1 MSDVYEKYH
10 SDLNKKHIWGIVTD
24 ILNKEYGIV
33 LKDIPKSEDDFQKS
47 LIQTFS
53 SQQSDDLVSL
63 NKSLIDSYISHAKEN
78 YKKTDVDN
86 KLTQLLQ
93 QRESIFQP
101 KVVEEPII
109 KKDAIIEKDPI
120 IKKDLIIEKKPIP
133 ENVSENIK
141 QPTIITINSSKR
153 SNVLSSRYCYSYDLE
168 KHSIDSQ
175 QLHHLTKLVIPIEDV
190 YIFSHPIIVI
200 YLKELDT
207 TIYLQKTDTIENNGR
222 TFGVYESNDKNI
234 LPLKDIQKL
243 TIDIRDVSE
252 TKYANYDIIK
262 INKLTIN
269 GDNVIF
275 TCSHFQKTDFQVG
288 DTIKLININLRKY
301 KRLFTYPLKI
311 KEIQDNLITCD
322 LEDEYKDITDE
333 TIDMKM
339 LNISNQNI
347 VYFN

>member
-10 SDLNKKHIWGIVTD
+10 SELNKKHIWGIVTD

-53 SQQSDDLVSL
+53 TQQSDDLVSL

-78 YKKTDVDN
+78 YQKTDVNN

-101 KVVEEPII
+101 KVEEEESIIEEPIQRI
-109 KKDAIIEKDPI
+109 KEKGPLPD
-120 IKKDLIIEKKPIP
+120 
-133 ENVSENIK
+133 NVSDNVSDNKK
-141 QPTIITINSSKR
+141 QPTITINSSKR
-153 SNVLSSRYCYSYDLE
+153 SNVLSSRYCYSYNLE
-168 KHSIDSQ
+168 KHSIDPQ
-175 QLHHLTKLVIPIEDV
+175 KLHHLTKLVIPIEDV

-207 TIYLQKTDTIENNGR
+207 TIYLQKTNTIENNGR
-222 TFGVYESNDKNI
+222 IFGVYESNDKNI

-252 TKYANYDIIK
+252 TKYTNYDVIK
-262 INKLTIN
+262 INKLTIK
-269 GDNVIF
+269 GKNVNF
-275 TCSHFQKTDFQVG
+275 SCSHFQKTDFQVG

-311 KEIQDNLITCD
+311 KDIQENIITCD
-322 LEDEYKDITDE
+322 LEEEYKDITDE

>member
-10 SDLNKKHIWGIVTD
+10 SDLNKKHILGIVTD

-53 SQQSDDLVSL
+53 TQQSDDLVSL

-78 YKKTDVDN
+78 YQKTDVNN

-101 KVVEEPII
+101 KVIEES
-109 KKDAIIEKDPI
+109 IIEKEPIQI
-120 IKKDLIIEKKPIP
+120 IKEIEPIP
-133 ENVSENIK
+133 DNLSDNVSDNVSENMK
-141 QPTIITINSSKR
+141 PPNVITINSSKR

-222 TFGVYESNDKNI
+222 IFGVYESNDKNI

-269 GDNVIF
+269 GNNVIF
-275 TCSHFQKTDFQVG
+275 SCSHFQKTDFQVG
-288 DTIKLININLRKY
+288 DIIKLININLRKY